1 MSNWANVYVL
11 CKFNAAGVDRYLGC
25 IYLKF
30 QLQFPLKFPL
40 LQGSPF
46 KLTGYWKQVF
56 SDYSETTET
65 CDTAMERKF
74 CGLFEDNLENCEKLP
89 YEA

>member
-1 MSNWANVYVL
+1 M
-11 CKFNAAGVDRYLGC
+11 F
-25 IYLKF
+25 
-30 QLQFPLKFPL
+30 

-46 KLTGYWKQVF
+46 KLTGYLKQVF

-65 CDTAMERKF
+65 CDTAMEREF
-74 CGLFEDNLENCEKLP
+74 CGLSRDNFENCEKLP